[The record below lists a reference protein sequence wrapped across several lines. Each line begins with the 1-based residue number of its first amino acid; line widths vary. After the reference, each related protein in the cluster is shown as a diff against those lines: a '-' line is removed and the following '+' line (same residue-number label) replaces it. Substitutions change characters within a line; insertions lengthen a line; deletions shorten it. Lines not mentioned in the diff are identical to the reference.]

1 MFSVARAFSGGS
13 FAPLWP
19 VNKAARWCHSCGG
32 IRPGVTIISNTII
45 YFKDTIIYFR
55 DIINSFKE
63 TIVSSD
69 MIMYHRDTVSN
80 FRKPI
85 S

>member
-1 MFSVARAFSGGS
+1 MFSVARAFCGGS

-45 YFKDTIIYFR
+45 YFRDTIIYFRDTIIYFRDTIIYFKDTIIYFR
-55 DIINSFKE
+55 DTII
-63 TIVSSD
+63 
-69 MIMYHRDTVSN
+69 
-80 FRKPI
+80 
-85 S
+85 